1 MEIADKS
8 PQNADPCW
16 PAEEFLDIS
25 PAQTTPDPQLALT
38 KRSNHH
44 DEEDVIRWDTTAYL
58 STDNRRDAFRS
69 FSGDLSSQIKKGD
82 HFLYE
87 GLDIAPNSNHNPSLA
102 FIAPSVSPSPL
113 FEFCAPAFEEFSN
126 DFHHRL
132 LMNHFCNTLSH
143 LIVLREDDGNPFQQ
157 LVLPLAYSSPAVKG
171 AIYALASAHLE
182 GKGIKKLENDE
193 QSIQFHNE
201 AIRSLAKLI
210 AKGEN
215 ANKNELL
222 ATIILLVYY
231 EVVSLMPLL
240 SLLRCSGAD
249 FGVAR
254 TEKAIKS
261 CRGPFEGSHGNN
273 AE

>member
-1 MEIADKS
+1 MKPRQRRRTEIADKNTPNEDCCRS
-8 PQNADPCW
+8 S
-16 PAEEFLDIS
+16 EEFVDIS
-25 PAQTTPDPQLALT
+25 PAETTLEPQLALT

-44 DEEDVIRWDTTAYL
+44 EEDDLMRWDSVAYL
-58 STDNRRDAFRS
+58 SAHSGDDTFTS
-69 FSGDLSSQIKKGD
+69 FSCDPASQLKKGD

-87 GLDIAPNSNHNPSLA
+87 GFGIASNSNHNPSLDFVA
-102 FIAPSVSPSPL
+102 LSASPSPL
-113 FEFCAPAFEEFSN
+113 FEFRAPAFEEFSN

-157 LVLPLAYSSPAVKG
+157 LVLPLAYNSPAVKG

-182 GKGIKKLENDE
+182 GKGIRKLENDE

-210 AKGEN
+210 AKGED

-231 EVVSLMPLL
+231 EVVSVIPIASTASVL
-240 SLLRCSGAD
+240 G
-249 FGVAR
+249 G
-254 TEKAIKS
+254 
-261 CRGPFEGSHGNN
+261 
-273 AE
+273 